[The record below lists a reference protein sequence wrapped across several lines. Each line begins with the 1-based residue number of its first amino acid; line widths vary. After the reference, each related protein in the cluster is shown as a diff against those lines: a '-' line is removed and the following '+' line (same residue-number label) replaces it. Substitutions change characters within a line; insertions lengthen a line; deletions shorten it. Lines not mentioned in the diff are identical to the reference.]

1 MEDNS
6 ISLLQMDDP
15 EAESNF
21 VKKKKKK
28 KMQNHSCVEASIAS
42 EDGHSLVSLTI
53 QLTDTP

>member
-21 VKKKKKK
+21 VKKKK

>member
-21 VKKKKKK
+21 VKKKKK